1 MGGLERGHIYKR
13 MNYKEA
19 LTFQMEQFS
28 RDPLSRFVGYGL
40 LRGKGGN
47 GTMKNIPDEKICET
61 TVAENLMTGIAHGM
75 ALTGL
80 RPLLIY
86 ERSDFL
92 ANGMSA
98 ISHHLDCAT
107 LISQGEFNPCVIIRV
122 VVGNSQKPLF
132 TGYTHTRNFAPAMRA
147 LLRMPVYELRC
158 AEDVEAG
165 YERAIAEQRE
175 GVGSSML
182 FEFKDLY

>member
-1 MGGLERGHIYKR
+1 MGIQRVKEKEE
-13 MNYKEA
+13 MTYKEA
-19 LTFQMEQFS
+19 LTAAMSTLAQ
-28 RDPLSRFVGYGL
+28 DPLSRFVGYGL
-40 LRGKGGN
+40 LNGKGGN

>member
-1 MGGLERGHIYKR
+1 MPSYR
-13 MNYKEA
+13 EA
-19 LTFQMEQFS
+19 LTAAMSTLAQ
-28 RDPLSRFVGYGL
+28 DPLSRFVGYGL
-40 LRGKGGN
+40 LGGKGGN
-47 GTMKNIPDEKICET
+47 GTMKQIPNEKVVET
-61 TVAENLMTGIAHGM
+61 TVAENLLIGIAHGL

-80 RPLLIY
+80 RCLALI
-86 ERSDFL
+86 ERADFL
-92 ANGMSA
+92 ANCLSA
-98 ISHHLDCAT
+98 ISHHLDCAK
-107 LISQGEFNPCVIIRV
+107 LISKGEFSPCVIIRV
-122 VVGNSQKPLF
+122 VVGNSEKPLF

-158 AEDVEAG
+158 AEEVEFG